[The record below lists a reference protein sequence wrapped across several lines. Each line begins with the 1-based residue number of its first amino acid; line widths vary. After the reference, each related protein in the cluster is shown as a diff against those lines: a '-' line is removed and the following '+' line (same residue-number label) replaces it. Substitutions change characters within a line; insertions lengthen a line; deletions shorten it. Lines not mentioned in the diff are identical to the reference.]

1 MGKLM
6 AMNDYKERFG
16 PNNIMNMCD
25 VLIDEV
31 AMSNIHPRKETNT
44 MNDSWDLAMLDELKE
59 NMLPPTLQKIEIA
72 KSHK

>member
-1 MGKLM
+1 MGNLM
-6 AMNDYKERFG
+6 VMHEYKEKLG
-16 PNNIMNMCD
+16 PNNIMNLCD

-59 NMLPPTLQKIEIA
+59 NMMPPTLQKIEIT
-72 KSHK
+72 KGHK